1 MAGLQLAFSLSR
13 LLELE
18 DRCSVVGLAVLQGYA
33 QSSLLVKDLTKV
45 MMQSH
50 ASRRS
55 AALQSIGL
63 TKFQSPQI
71 GCVERSRNT
80 APVSNVQ
87 HQVAK
92 NLIFLVL
99 SKALKDHTLLRL
111 VLGRIVEDGDGLP
124 HSHIAVVGH
133 GGHVVQKR
141 RDSTSMHGSEIIEN
155 VVGDGELK
163 GNLCVALVVVRG
175 AHGLASVVE

>member
-55 AALQSIGL
+55 AALQSIG
-63 TKFQSPQI
+63 SY
-71 GCVERSRNT
+71 
-80 APVSNVQ
+80 
-87 HQVAK
+87 QVPEPA
-92 NLIFLVL
+92 
-99 SKALKDHTLLRL
+99 DRL
-111 VLGRIVEDGDGLP
+111 
-124 HSHIAVVGH
+124 
-133 GGHVVQKR
+133 
-141 RDSTSMHGSEIIEN
+141 
-155 VVGDGELK
+155 
-163 GNLCVALVVVRG
+163 C
-175 AHGLASVVE
+175 